1 MVPSVNTQAQS
12 PGVSSI
18 EMRGLVTTFPDITTL
33 QDRSLTSTY
42 LDDAPIGIQS
52 ANPDL
57 KVFDLERV
65 EVIKGPQGTLYGA
78 GSMAGTVRLISKKP
92 DSEEFSGSTDV
103 SMSETEHGGTSY
115 NIRAV
120 ANIPLIKDDLAMR
133 VGVYRGADSG
143 FDRQSGYRPQR
154 SQ

>member
-1 MVPSVNTQAQS
+1 MQRVPASISVLSPAALDQEGLPGITDFMRTIPSVNMQS
-12 PGVSSI
+12 QSAGVTSI

-65 EVIKGPQGTLYGA
+65 
-78 GSMAGTVRLISKKP
+78 
-92 DSEEFSGSTDV
+92 
-103 SMSETEHGGTSY
+103 
-115 NIRAV
+115 
-120 ANIPLIKDDLAMR
+120 
-133 VGVYRGADSG
+133 
-143 FDRQSGYRPQR
+143 
-154 SQ
+154 